1 MVGRR
6 YVDRVDRIDTI
17 VDAASVND
25 LYEIRSWDFHPL
37 HGDRAGEY
45 AIRLTGQMR
54 LIVTPEG
61 ERTMT
66 IEEVTDYHG

>member
-1 MVGRR
+1 VVGRR
-6 YVDRVDRIDTI
+6 YVDRIDTI
-17 VDAASVND
+17 ADTVLVND

-37 HGDRAGEY
+37 RAYRAGQH

-54 LIVTPEG
+54 LIVTLQG
-61 ERTMT
+61 ERAMT